1 MSAPKNDQKSL
12 DSHLS
17 CRWQNHL
24 SRQSQSVFLLH
35 LEALLKTHPSA
46 QKQPHKDPGHNDQG
60 PYAAKVQLGY
70 LSAAA
75 LSLANLAVLAS
86 CCSRV
91 VA

>member
-1 MSAPKNDQKSL
+1 MIKNRSTHTRL
-12 DSHLS
+12 AAGRTTCHA
-17 CRWQNHL
+17 NHN
-24 SRQSQSVFLLH
+24 RFFLLH